1 MELDNGKKRKQT
13 GRCIRPSSMERPKVV
28 FSNVT
33 YRIQFGFEVALKEN
47 DFMSCCVIKLIGGTK
62 MRRNR
67 RRLLTIEDTETS
79 GDNDQSNT
87 SQDAQEFAPE
97 EDKDVLIVPVARA
110 ELSSTKKLL
119 NLYLGKSENR
129 QGASMKFEVVDY
141 SAFQAQ
147 DNVNFYLQDLY
158 FEIENVNIY
167 QSGNEETMNNLFK
180 GIGDILRFIMLI
192 CLKS

>member
-67 RRLLTIEDTETS
+67 RRLLTIED
-79 GDNDQSNT
+79 
-87 SQDAQEFAPE
+87 AQESAPE
-97 EDKDVLIVPVARA
+97 EDKDVLIIPVARA

-119 NLYLGKSENR
+119 N
-129 QGASMKFEVVDY
+129 QP
-141 SAFQAQ
+141 
-147 DNVNFYLQDLY
+147 
-158 FEIENVNIY
+158 
-167 QSGNEETMNNLFK
+167 SGTF
-180 GIGDILRFIMLI
+180 
-192 CLKS
+192 

>member
-67 RRLLTIEDTETS
+67 RRLLTIED
-79 GDNDQSNT
+79 
-87 SQDAQEFAPE
+87 AQESAPE

-141 SAFQAQ
+141 SVFQAE
-147 DNVNFYLQDLY
+147 DNANFYLQDLY
-158 FEIENVNIY
+158 FKIEDVNIY
-167 QSGNEETMNNLFK
+167 QSGNEETMNNFFK
-180 GIGDILRFIMLI
+180 ALAEFLRFIMLI
-192 CLKS
+192 CLIAVPP